1 MSNDITMMR
10 LASGS
15 HITREKGVCL
25 LEAVAW
31 LAGEP
36 HSDRPACTSLVLSTY
51 GRALNDAIL
60 PDRDDLEPRLR
71 ALAPRLVGTA
81 GRPDLD
87 QLAGLIAADWLIR
100 VYTPAWLRLAG
111 LTEHADALAGGN
123 PIRSWADL
131 PTTDLAAARDAARS
145 AANSAAWSA
154 AWSAAESAVESAA
167 DRNATGDA
175 ADSAAWGAAGGAA
188 WGAAGNAALSAAYN
202 AIKSAAWSAAWSA
215 ACSAARSAAKGAAE
229 SAARD
234 ALAPTV
240 RELQDSALDL
250 YERMVALWLDDLR

>member
-1 MSNDITMMR
+1 MSNDLTTMR
-10 LASGS
+10 LS
-15 HITREKGVCL
+15 HGAHGTREAGVCL

-51 GRALNDAIL
+51 GRTLNDTLL
-60 PDRDDLEPRLR
+60 PSRADLEPRLR

-81 GRPDLD
+81 GRPELD
-87 QLAGLIAADWLIR
+87 QRAGLMAADWLVR
-100 VYTPAWLRLAG
+100 VYTPAWLRVAG
-111 LTEHADALAGGN
+111 LAEHADALAGGD
-123 PIRSWADL
+123 PIRSWDSL
-131 PTTDLAAARDAARS
+131 PTTGLAAARGAARS
-145 AANSAAWSA
+145 AADSAAWSA
-154 AWSAAESAVESAA
+154 AWSAA
-167 DRNATGDA
+167 
-175 ADSAAWGAAGGAA
+175 DSAAWGAA
-188 WGAAGNAALSAAYN
+188 
-202 AIKSAAWSAAWSA
+202 K
-215 ACSAARSAAKGAAE
+215 